1 MIIGAIGGTD
11 QILINEADTAT
22 DPEVNREYFRF
33 AYKVCTR
40 TCKEFVLEF
49 FTQLIRDAP
58 VPSNQIVIVA
68 DKHALHHKRLVT
80 EFLRQ
85 VGVTILFLPPYS
97 SVMNP

>member
-1 MIIGAIGGTD
+1 M
-11 QILINEADTAT
+11 INEADTVT
-22 DPEVNREYFRF
+22 DPEANREYFRF
-33 AYKVCTR
+33 AYKVCAL

-49 FTQLIRDAP
+49 FRHLIRDAP

-68 DKHALHHKRLVT
+68 DNHAQHHARLVT
-80 EFLRQ
+80 EFLQQ

>member
-1 MIIGAIGGTD
+1 
-11 QILINEADTAT
+11 LINEADAAT
-22 DPEVNREYFRF
+22 DPEVDREYFRF
-33 AYKVCTR
+33 AYKVCSR

-49 FTQLIRDAP
+49 FRKLIRDAP

-68 DKHALHHKRLVT
+68 DNHAAHHARLVT

-85 VGVTILFLPPYS
+85 LSVTILFLPPYS